1 MKKSNLRLFY
11 PQKVKRHLFCAL
23 MACATCSI
31 PANAFTQATFISLSK
46 SNVSMHSVME
56 EIEKLSDY
64 TFFYNDNQ
72 IKLDKKISVNAKNA
86 SIEQVLNQMF
96 KDSGYTYKIVNNQI
110 LISTVKAVNVIEHQ
124 QQKSRT
130 ITGCVKDVNGEPI
143 IGASVVEKGV
153 ATNGT
158 VTDFEGN
165 YTLTISSDELQISY
179 IGYLPQVVKVHSGTS
194 FYNVTLK
201 EDTKTLDEVVVIG
214 YGTQKKVNLT
224 GSVASVS
231 SSEIKDRV
239 QTNVLS
245 AVQGTVP
252 GVTVISR
259 PGSTPSIN
267 FRGRGNLGT
276 SEPLYVIDGAIADAA
291 FFQSLNPNSIE
302 SISFLKDASSSAI
315 YGSRAAYGV
324 VLVTTKNGEKGKMNV
339 SYSGLVGMKT
349 PTYLPKTVDS
359 WEYASMLNEGM
370 YNRNAANGKYQAYS
384 QEEIDKFRN
393 GTDLDYYPN
402 TNWAD
407 LVLDKHVLTTQH
419 SVSFSGGS
427 DKVRYFMNL
436 GYMYDDKP
444 NFMSGQDKTRYT
456 LDTNIASD
464 ITKWF
469 TVKGS
474 IKYIRNVSDTEHGQ
488 PWMGNFLL
496 VPSIMVAQQSNGEW
510 GSIAGGKQATQSFIT
525 GNPLRAL
532 SNKNWSKSKTEETMY
547 DLGFDIKPVK
557 GLVISGQGVFR
568 GQEYKG
574 KSYTALQDEVKTFET
589 GTPIGG
595 TGTYTNSMSMN
606 WSSVTRMLYT
616 GTIKYDW
623 SNSIHNITALAGT
636 SYEHYKY
643 EALSA
648 GRKNFPS
655 DALEDLNGGSNAGKD
670 LSNGGGMTE
679 YKILSYFGRINY
691 SLMDRYLLEANIRA
705 DASSRFYKDNRWGY
719 FPSFSAGWRISQE
732 EFMKNISWIN
742 NLKIRASWGTLGNIN
757 NVGNYDYFQNY
768 NLGSDYN
775 FNDEAVKGILES
787 KPANLGLG
795 WETVALTDFGVD
807 IDLFDNKLSIVADY
821 YIKNTSD
828 ILLGYNVPVET
839 GIWSAPSQNIGKV
852 KNTGFEMALTYRG
865 NVGDLKYTVTG
876 NIATNKNKVEQQ
888 TPFTNEVNSKEL
900 FENKE
905 NWKAINENNVQ
916 DLKNFEKVV
925 K

>member
-1 MKKSNLRLFY
+1 M
-11 PQKVKRHLFCAL
+11 
-23 MACATCSI
+23 
-31 PANAFTQATFISLSK
+31 
-46 SNVSMHSVME
+46 
-56 EIEKLSDY
+56 
-64 TFFYNDNQ
+64 
-72 IKLDKKISVNAKNA
+72 
-86 SIEQVLNQMF
+86 
-96 KDSGYTYKIVNNQI
+96 
-110 LISTVKAVNVIEHQ
+110 
-124 QQKSRT
+124 
-130 ITGCVKDVNGEPI
+130 
-143 IGASVVEKGV
+143 
-153 ATNGT
+153 
-158 VTDFEGN
+158 
-165 YTLTISSDELQISY
+165 
-179 IGYLPQVVKVHSGTS
+179 
-194 FYNVTLK
+194 
-201 EDTKTLDEVVVIG
+201 
-214 YGTQKKVNLT
+214 
-224 GSVASVS
+224 
-231 SSEIKDRV
+231 
-239 QTNVLS
+239 
-245 AVQGTVP
+245 
-252 GVTVISR
+252 
-259 PGSTPSIN
+259 
-267 FRGRGNLGT
+267 
-276 SEPLYVIDGAIADAA
+276 
-291 FFQSLNPNSIE
+291 
-302 SISFLKDASSSAI
+302 KDASSSAI

-876 NIATNKNKVEQQ
+876 NIATNKIKLW
-888 TPFTNEVNSKEL
+888 T
-900 FENKE
+900 
-905 NWKAINENNVQ
+905 
-916 DLKNFEKVV
+916 
-925 K
+925 

>member
-1 MKKSNLRLFY
+1 M
-11 PQKVKRHLFCAL
+11 
-23 MACATCSI
+23 
-31 PANAFTQATFISLSK
+31 
-46 SNVSMHSVME
+46 
-56 EIEKLSDY
+56 
-64 TFFYNDNQ
+64 
-72 IKLDKKISVNAKNA
+72 
-86 SIEQVLNQMF
+86 
-96 KDSGYTYKIVNNQI
+96 
-110 LISTVKAVNVIEHQ
+110 
-124 QQKSRT
+124 
-130 ITGCVKDVNGEPI
+130 
-143 IGASVVEKGV
+143 
-153 ATNGT
+153 
-158 VTDFEGN
+158 
-165 YTLTISSDELQISY
+165 
-179 IGYLPQVVKVHSGTS
+179 
-194 FYNVTLK
+194 
-201 EDTKTLDEVVVIG
+201 
-214 YGTQKKVNLT
+214 
-224 GSVASVS
+224 
-231 SSEIKDRV
+231 
-239 QTNVLS
+239 
-245 AVQGTVP
+245 
-252 GVTVISR
+252 
-259 PGSTPSIN
+259 
-267 FRGRGNLGT
+267 
-276 SEPLYVIDGAIADAA
+276 
-291 FFQSLNPNSIE
+291 
-302 SISFLKDASSSAI
+302 
-315 YGSRAAYGV
+315 
-324 VLVTTKNGEKGKMNV
+324 
-339 SYSGLVGMKT
+339 
-349 PTYLPKTVDS
+349 
-359 WEYASMLNEGM
+359 
-370 YNRNAANGKYQAYS
+370 
-384 QEEIDKFRN
+384 
-393 GTDLDYYPN
+393 
-402 TNWAD
+402 
-407 LVLDKHVLTTQH
+407 LDKHVLTTQH

-775 FNDEAVKGILES
+775 FNDEAVK
-787 KPANLGLG
+787 
-795 WETVALTDFGVD
+795 VF
-807 IDLFDNKLSIVADY
+807 
-821 YIKNTSD
+821 
-828 ILLGYNVPVET
+828 
-839 GIWSAPSQNIGKV
+839 
-852 KNTGFEMALTYRG
+852 
-865 NVGDLKYTVTG
+865 
-876 NIATNKNKVEQQ
+876 
-888 TPFTNEVNSKEL
+888 
-900 FENKE
+900 
-905 NWKAINENNVQ
+905 
-916 DLKNFEKVV
+916 
-925 K
+925 

>member
-1 MKKSNLRLFY
+1 M
-11 PQKVKRHLFCAL
+11 
-23 MACATCSI
+23 
-31 PANAFTQATFISLSK
+31 
-46 SNVSMHSVME
+46 
-56 EIEKLSDY
+56 
-64 TFFYNDNQ
+64 
-72 IKLDKKISVNAKNA
+72 
-86 SIEQVLNQMF
+86 
-96 KDSGYTYKIVNNQI
+96 
-110 LISTVKAVNVIEHQ
+110 
-124 QQKSRT
+124 
-130 ITGCVKDVNGEPI
+130 
-143 IGASVVEKGV
+143 
-153 ATNGT
+153 
-158 VTDFEGN
+158 
-165 YTLTISSDELQISY
+165 
-179 IGYLPQVVKVHSGTS
+179 
-194 FYNVTLK
+194 
-201 EDTKTLDEVVVIG
+201 DEVVVIG

-510 GSIAGGKQATQSFIT
+510 G
-525 GNPLRAL
+525 
-532 SNKNWSKSKTEETMY
+532 
-547 DLGFDIKPVK
+547 
-557 GLVISGQGVFR
+557 
-568 GQEYKG
+568 
-574 KSYTALQDEVKTFET
+574 
-589 GTPIGG
+589 
-595 TGTYTNSMSMN
+595 
-606 WSSVTRMLYT
+606 
-616 GTIKYDW
+616 KYC
-623 SNSIHNITALAGT
+623 
-636 SYEHYKY
+636 
-643 EALSA
+643 
-648 GRKNFPS
+648 
-655 DALEDLNGGSNAGKD
+655 
-670 LSNGGGMTE
+670 
-679 YKILSYFGRINY
+679 
-691 SLMDRYLLEANIRA
+691 
-705 DASSRFYKDNRWGY
+705 RW
-719 FPSFSAGWRISQE
+719 
-732 EFMKNISWIN
+732 
-742 NLKIRASWGTLGNIN
+742 
-757 NVGNYDYFQNY
+757 
-768 NLGSDYN
+768 
-775 FNDEAVKGILES
+775 
-787 KPANLGLG
+787 
-795 WETVALTDFGVD
+795 
-807 IDLFDNKLSIVADY
+807 
-821 YIKNTSD
+821 
-828 ILLGYNVPVET
+828 
-839 GIWSAPSQNIGKV
+839 
-852 KNTGFEMALTYRG
+852 
-865 NVGDLKYTVTG
+865 
-876 NIATNKNKVEQQ
+876 
-888 TPFTNEVNSKEL
+888 
-900 FENKE
+900 
-905 NWKAINENNVQ
+905 
-916 DLKNFEKVV
+916 
-925 K
+925 

>member
-1 MKKSNLRLFY
+1 
-11 PQKVKRHLFCAL
+11 
-23 MACATCSI
+23 
-31 PANAFTQATFISLSK
+31 
-46 SNVSMHSVME
+46 
-56 EIEKLSDY
+56 
-64 TFFYNDNQ
+64 
-72 IKLDKKISVNAKNA
+72 
-86 SIEQVLNQMF
+86 
-96 KDSGYTYKIVNNQI
+96 
-110 LISTVKAVNVIEHQ
+110 
-124 QQKSRT
+124 
-130 ITGCVKDVNGEPI
+130 
-143 IGASVVEKGV
+143 
-153 ATNGT
+153 
-158 VTDFEGN
+158 
-165 YTLTISSDELQISY
+165 
-179 IGYLPQVVKVHSGTS
+179 
-194 FYNVTLK
+194 
-201 EDTKTLDEVVVIG
+201 
-214 YGTQKKVNLT
+214 
-224 GSVASVS
+224 
-231 SSEIKDRV
+231 
-239 QTNVLS
+239 
-245 AVQGTVP
+245 
-252 GVTVISR
+252 
-259 PGSTPSIN
+259 
-267 FRGRGNLGT
+267 
-276 SEPLYVIDGAIADAA
+276 
-291 FFQSLNPNSIE
+291 
-302 SISFLKDASSSAI
+302 
-315 YGSRAAYGV
+315 
-324 VLVTTKNGEKGKMNV
+324 MNV

-876 NIATNKNKVEQQ
+876 NIATNKIKLW
-888 TPFTNEVNSKEL
+888 T
-900 FENKE
+900 
-905 NWKAINENNVQ
+905 
-916 DLKNFEKVV
+916 
-925 K
+925 